1 MTRVGWK
8 PGTPMTIVSSL
19 DEPATFSGSWNLYF
33 YVPKKTKIVGLFAS
47 GSGKLLDPT
56 GNVAFTFKAKKP
68 DYYGIKVP
76 EGQDGRLWKLHQC
89 TGTKRLMTVPPC
101 LASNARE
108 LLLPKEAVEADCN

>member
-1 MTRVGWK
+1 MTKVGWK

-19 DEPATFSGSWNLYF
+19 DEPAALSGSWNLYF

-47 GSGKLLDPT
+47 GSGKLLDPI
-56 GNVAFTFKAKKP
+56 GNVALTFKAKKP
-68 DYYGIKVP
+68 GYYGIKVP
-76 EGQDGRLWKLHQC
+76 EGKDGKLWKFHQC